1 MEASTVDVTTIDR
14 DSGPE
19 PGLFAPEWRAL
30 TIGCIALIS
39 MLAFE
44 SLAVTT
50 AMPSIATALDGLDA
64 YALAFGATL
73 ATSVLGMVVAG
84 QRCDRFGPRGPLRV
98 GVLVFAGG
106 LALAGFASDITMLVL
121 GRAVLG
127 FGSGQLGVAL
137 YVVVGRLYPVTMRPR
152 IFAMFAAAWVVP
164 ALVGPALAS
173 LMVAALGWRSVFL
186 AVLVLLPLAWWWV
199 DPALRDLRG
208 DTAVAPDARRRL
220 VAAIVAA
227 TAAMLLH
234 LLGQQT
240 SPSPWLIGT
249 AVILLAASS
258 AHLLPADTLRARGAL
273 PTVIALRGLLA
284 AAFFTAEAFLPL
296 WLQQRQGWSV
306 LAAGLAISAGA
317 LSWSAGSQ
325 TQARLARV
333 PRDRI
338 LRAGLIVVASGLAT
352 VTLCAAGSLP
362 SAIAVLAW
370 LACGFGVGLSFPSL
384 SVRLLELSAA
394 NEQGRNSAAL
404 QLADALATTAA
415 LAMAG
420 LAFAPLHRLAPTYAF
435 SAVFALAI
443 ALSVLAAIVAPRAW
457 RVGAR

>member
-1 MEASTVDVTTIDR
+1 MDATAKDR
-14 DSGPE
+14 DSQAE
-19 PGLFAPEWRAL
+19 QGLFAPEWRAL

-50 AMPSIATALDGLDA
+50 AMPSIAAALDGLSA

-84 QRCDRFGPRGPLRV
+84 QRCDRVGPRGTLRD
-98 GVLVFAGG
+98 GVLVFAAG
-106 LALAGFASDITMLVL
+106 LALAGSATDMAMLVL
-121 GRAVLG
+121 GRALLG

-137 YVVVGRLYPVTMRPR
+137 YVAVGRLYPATMRPR

-173 LMVAALGWRSVFL
+173 LMVATLGWRSVFL
-186 AVLVLLPLAWWWV
+186 AVLVLLPPAWRWV
-199 DPALRDLRG
+199 DPALRDLHG
-208 DTAVAPDARRRL
+208 DAVVAPDARHRL
-220 VAAIVAA
+220 IAA
-227 TAAMLLH
+227 TLAAAAALILH

-240 SPSPWLIGT
+240 APRPWLIG
-249 AVILLAASS
+249 AVVTVLAASS
-258 AHLLPADTLRARGAL
+258 AHLLPAGTLVARAGL

-317 LSWSAGSQ
+317 LCWSAGSQ
-325 TQARLARV
+325 TQARLTGV
-333 PRDRI
+333 PRVRI
-338 LRAGLIVVASGLAT
+338 LRAGLIVVALGLTAITVSATSSLSGALS
-352 VTLCAAGSLP
+352 V
-362 SAIAVLAW
+362 VAW
-370 LACGFGVGLSFPSL
+370 LACGFGIGLSFPSL
-384 SVRLLELSAA
+384 SVRLLELSAV

-404 QLADALATTAA
+404 QLADALATTVA
-415 LAMAG
+415 LALAG
-420 LAFAPLHRLAPTYAF
+420 LVFAPLHRLAPTYAF
-435 SAVFALAI
+435 SAVFALASSLI
-443 ALSVLAAIVAPRAW
+443 VLSAILAPRAW
-457 RVGAR
+457 RIGVR

>member
-1 MEASTVDVTTIDR
+1 MTDAAAMDR
-14 DSGPE
+14 DPE
-19 PGLFAPEWRAL
+19 PASGLFAPEWRAL

-50 AMPSIATALDGLDA
+50 AMPSIAAALDGLDA

-84 QRCDRFGPRGPLRV
+84 QRCDRDGPRGTLRA

-106 LALAGFASDITMLVL
+106 LALAGFAIDMTTLVL
-121 GRAVLG
+121 GRALLG

-137 YVVVGRLYPVTMRPR
+137 YVAVGRLYPPSMRPR

-173 LMVAALGWRSVFL
+173 LMVAAFGWRSVFL

-199 DPALRDLRG
+199 DPALRPLHG
-208 DTAVAPDARRRL
+208 DAAIATDARRRL
-220 VAAIVAA
+220 VAAGVAA
-227 TAAMLLH
+227 IAALLLH
-234 LLGQQT
+234 LLGQQAA
-240 SPSPWLIGT
+240 PRPWLIGVVVIVLAT
-249 AVILLAASS
+249 ASAS
-258 AHLLPADTLRARGAL
+258 LLPAGTLAARGGL

-296 WLQQRQGWSV
+296 WLQQRQAWSV

-317 LSWSAGSQ
+317 LCWSAGSQ
-325 TQARLARV
+325 TQARLTRV
-333 PRDRI
+333 PRPRI
-338 LRAGLIVVASGLAT
+338 LRVGLIVVALGLTAITVCAT
-352 VTLCAAGSLP
+352 GAWPGALSV
-362 SAIAVLAW
+362 VAW

-404 QLADALATTAA
+404 QLADALATTVA
-415 LAMAG
+415 LALAG

-435 SAVFALAI
+435 SAVFSLASGLI
-443 ALSVLAAIVAPRAW
+443 VLAAILAPRAW
-457 RVGAR
+457 HIGVR